1 MTETISLRIDKDA
14 RAKATKVCE
23 ELGLSLSTAFNMYA
37 KLIAREKRIPI
48 NLDLSVSKVNDVT
61 KKSIENIKSKKN
73 LSKAFNT
80 VDELM
85 EDLNA

>member
-1 MTETISLRIDKDA
+1 MTETISLRIDKDT
-14 RAKATKVCE
+14 RKKMNQVCD

-37 KLIAREKRIPI
+37 KVVAREKRIPLS
-48 NLDLSVSKVNDVT
+48 LDLNNKYNTDTRKAMQNV
-61 KKSIENIKSKKN
+61 IKKKN
-73 LSKAFNT
+73 LSKAFNS